1 MTFNYCQKQF
11 QDISITTA
19 MENVSHVYIYF
30 LPDCFL
36 PINTINGAKFL
47 KIQHFSFFNV
57 LNLYRHSVGILYQD
71 QLIFKYAICARLTLK
86 TFFCFLS
93 KLCNMALLFKN

>member
-86 TFFCFLS
+86 HFFVF
-93 KLCNMALLFKN
+93 

>member
-47 KIQHFSFFNV
+47 KIQHFSFLMFSI
-57 LNLYRHSVGILYQD
+57 YTDI
-71 QLIFKYAICARLTLK
+71 
-86 TFFCFLS
+86 
-93 KLCNMALLFKN
+93 ALVFSIKIN